1 MRKWSILKGDKI
13 IWIII
18 LFLSMI
24 SIVAVFSSS
33 TILAN
38 RRGVDYS
45 KINLFTEQLRS
56 VLLGF
61 GALLLC
67 YLIPLKWYRR
77 ISFIFFGGTTLMLLI
92 VLVQT
97 LAGKGAVNE
106 ANRGLHIFGKTVQVF
121 EFAKVGL
128 IMYLARALELWEGKL
143 NTFKDYCLKL
153 LLPIAVTCILI
164 IPNSFSSAILFGFIS
179 LLIMLFMRV
188 KVKYLI
194 FTILI
199 AGGFAAA
206 GFGIYSINPEKMSEV
221 PLFNRFGTVM
231 ARIERWKGDDA
242 GTDENGVPIERVI
255 TQKEKDELRQSE
267 NAKIAISQGG
277 IIGKGPG
284 KSTQRYS
291 LSLAF
296 SDFIFAF
303 IVEEYGLIG
312 GVFVIM
318 LYLVLMFRC
327 VMIAVRCNT
336 PFSSTIVL
344 GLAFLIGTQAFL
356 HIFVN
361 TGIFP
366 VTGHTLPLISHGGTA
381 YIVLSGAF
389 GIILSISKQLD
400 KQDEK
405 NRAEREAAKVEE
417 DTFSDYEQ

>member
-1 MRKWSILKGDKI
+1 M
-13 IWIII
+13 
-18 LFLSMI
+18 
-24 SIVAVFSSS
+24 
-33 TILAN
+33 
-38 RRGVDYS
+38 
-45 KINLFTEQLRS
+45 
-56 VLLGF
+56 
-61 GALLLC
+61 
-67 YLIPLKWYRR
+67 
-77 ISFIFFGGTTLMLLI
+77 SFFVFGGTTLMLLI

-97 LAGKGAVNE
+97 IAGKGAIND
-106 ANRGLHIFGKTVQVF
+106 ANRGLHIFGKTIQVF

-128 IMYLARALELWEGKL
+128 IMYLSRALELWEGKL

-153 LLPIAVTCILI
+153 LLPIAITCILI

-179 LLIMLFMRV
+179 LLIMLFM
-188 KVKYLI
+188 KVKMKYLV
-194 FTILI
+194 FTLLI
-199 AGGFAAA
+199 AGGIGAM
-206 GFGIYSINPEKMSEV
+206 GFGIYSINPEKMSKV

-231 ARIERWKGDDA
+231 ARIDRWSGSDSEV
-242 GTDENGVPIERVI
+242 DENGVLVDHVLS
-255 TQKEKDELRQSE
+255 QSEKDELRQSE

-303 IVEEYGLIG
+303 IVEEYGLLG
-312 GVFVIM
+312 GIFVIM
-318 LYLVLMFRC
+318 LYLILMFRC

-381 YIVLSGAF
+381 YMVLSAAF

-400 KQDEK
+400 KQDARLK
-405 NRAEREAAKVEE
+405 AEREAATIE
-417 DTFSDYEQ
+417 DEKGIDYE